1 MRILHVFD
9 HSIPLHSGYTFRS
22 RAILREQRARGWE
35 THHLT
40 TPKHTAISQAIEEV
54 DGLTFHRTPQ
64 QPGWLSRLPVIAEID
79 LISRTAG
86 RLSEVAHEV
95 KPDVLH
101 AHSPVLNALAA
112 HRVAKEFDLPLVY
125 EIRAFWEDAAAA
137 HGTCREGGPR
147 YKVTRWLEDRA
158 IRSADAVMTICD
170 GLRQDIIARGHP
182 AEKVGIIPNAV
193 DTERFSGPAERDEAL
208 AAELALTGKIVLGFI
223 GSFYDYE
230 GLDVALEALPTL
242 LTDHPECRLLLVGGG
257 PEEAALKAQARQLGV
272 ADKVIFTGRVPHD
285 EVERYYALTD
295 VFVYPRKSM
304 RLTELVTPLKPLE
317 AMAQHKMVL
326 ASDVGG
332 HRELIRDGETGSL
345 FKADDPKELAA
356 AVSAL
361 LEDREHW
368 PERLMRG
375 RRFVEE
381 ERTWRASVANY
392 APVLERLTGKP
403 A

>member
-1 MRILHVFD
+1 MRILHIFD

-22 RAILREQRARGWE
+22 RAILEEQRARGWE

-40 TPKHTAISQAIEEV
+40 TPKHIAASPPVEEV
-54 DGLTFHRTPQ
+54 GGLTFHRTPP
-64 QPGWLSRLPVIAEID
+64 QPGWLTRLPVLTEVD
-79 LISRTAG
+79 LISRTAR
-86 RLSEVAHEV
+86 RLGEVAAEV
-95 KPDVLH
+95 RPDVLH

-112 HRVAKEFDLPLVY
+112 HRVAKRLGLPLIY

-137 HGTCREGGPR
+137 HGTCREGDLR
-147 YKVTRWLEDRA
+147 YRTTRWLEDRA
-158 IRSADAVMTICD
+158 MRSADAVMTICD

-182 AEKVGIIPNAV
+182 AEKVGVIPNAV

-208 AAELALTGKIVLGFI
+208 AAELGLAGKTVFGFI

-230 GLDVALEALPTL
+230 GLDVALEALPVVLGT
-242 LTDHPECRLLLVGGG
+242 HPDCRLLLVGGG
-257 PEEAALKAQARQLGV
+257 PEEAALKAQAESLGLNS
-272 ADKVIFTGRVPHD
+272 KVVFTGRVPHD
-285 EVERYYALTD
+285 QVERYYGLTD
-295 VFVYPRKSM
+295 IFVYPRKSM

-345 FKADDPKELAA
+345 FKADDPHALAA

-361 LEDREHW
+361 LENRERW
-368 PERLMRG
+368 SERLMRG